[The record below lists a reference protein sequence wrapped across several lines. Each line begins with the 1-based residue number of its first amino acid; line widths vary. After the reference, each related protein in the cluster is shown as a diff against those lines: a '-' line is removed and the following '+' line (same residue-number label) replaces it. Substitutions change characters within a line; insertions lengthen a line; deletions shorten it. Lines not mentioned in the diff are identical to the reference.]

1 MNFDSTFGQA
11 KQFGN
16 IPIGLPAGHQA
27 KHLGQALAQTKI
39 CRIGATVPALPT
51 VTPRRQDGDRTSR
64 CRVRRKHFT
73 GEHLVQ
79 NIQQTLTGVGFGD
92 KAGCATLHRFAHGL
106 RVIERR
112 KDHNRHGRIAFAK
125 GFKARKTI
133 DSGQTQVEK
142 YQIEAMAVFKQRDR
156 TIIIGNCRNLDL
168 IGKLAQCLNK
178 PLPYKGVIFNNK
190 QFDHGS
196 TKTAKQLF
204 GILSSPHIQGTV
216 IALRFLLTFPEVDKC
231 ISSSCD
237 NTFMNEDLKNQNTTS
252 PVVRDE
258 NGELS
263 LHFNFPTIQ
272 SRMRVSDP
280 GRLVL
285 DYTRTM
291 MGFLLLQPKP
301 ERIAMI
307 GLGGGS
313 LAKYCR
319 LHMNECDFTAV
330 ELSPDVIA
338 LRHTFG
344 VPDDDDHFRVL
355 CADGA
360 DFVRREIDA
369 FDVLLIDGF
378 DSEGQPQ
385 QLCSAEFY
393 DNCHGALRQGGILVA
408 NLCADDTGYGRYVA
422 RICAAFDDK
431 VLVVEADEGENKIVF
446 ACKDGRFPPTFN
458 ELTTRLR
465 VLESIHSVDLDATA
479 QKILRGGNSP
489 RAKPRKRR

>member
-1 MNFDSTFGQA
+1 
-11 KQFGN
+11 
-16 IPIGLPAGHQA
+16 
-27 KHLGQALAQTKI
+27 
-39 CRIGATVPALPT
+39 
-51 VTPRRQDGDRTSR
+51 
-64 CRVRRKHFT
+64 
-73 GEHLVQ
+73 
-79 NIQQTLTGVGFGD
+79 
-92 KAGCATLHRFAHGL
+92 
-106 RVIERR
+106 
-112 KDHNRHGRIAFAK
+112 
-125 GFKARKTI
+125 
-133 DSGQTQVEK
+133 
-142 YQIEAMAVFKQRDR
+142 
-156 TIIIGNCRNLDL
+156 
-168 IGKLAQCLNK
+168 
-178 PLPYKGVIFNNK
+178 
-190 QFDHGS
+190 
-196 TKTAKQLF
+196 
-204 GILSSPHIQGTV
+204 
-216 IALRFLLTFPEVDKC
+216 
-231 ISSSCD
+231 
-237 NTFMNEDLKNQNTTS
+237 MNEDLKNKNTAG
-252 PVVRDE
+252 PLVHDE

-272 SRMRVSDP
+272 SRMLVSDP

-319 LHMNECDFTAV
+319 RYLNECDFTAV

-344 VPDDDDHFRVL
+344 VPDDGDHFRVL

-360 DFVRREIDA
+360 DFVRQEIAA

-378 DSEGQPQ
+378 DCEGQPQ

-393 DNCHGALRQGGILVA
+393 DNCHGALRKGGILVA

-446 ACKDGRFPPTFN
+446 ACKEGRFPPTFN
-458 ELTTRLR
+458 ELATRLR
-465 VLESIHSVDLDATA
+465 ALESTHSVDLDTTA
-479 QKILRGGNSP
+479 QKILRGARSAHSP
-489 RAKPRKRR
+489 RTKPRKRR